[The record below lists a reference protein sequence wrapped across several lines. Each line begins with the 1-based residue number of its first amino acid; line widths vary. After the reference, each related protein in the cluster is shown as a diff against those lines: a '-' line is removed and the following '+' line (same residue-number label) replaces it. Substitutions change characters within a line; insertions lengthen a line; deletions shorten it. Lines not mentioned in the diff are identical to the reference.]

1 MSFSSDVKAELAKN
15 ISGARHCQ
23 IAELAAMI
31 SMVAEIQYKD
41 SVPIRL
47 VISTERSIIAGTISG
62 LIKKLFRYI
71 PESVVRKTGSNSRLY
86 RIVVDDSDMVER
98 MLDTLK
104 LENSSVHS
112 ASGKYTVNCQDMKIS
127 GMVVWQ
133 ECCKRAFIKGAFMTC
148 GSISDP
154 KKGYHL
160 EIVSNNDTR
169 ALFIQKLIKEFGIE
183 GRIVERKRYSVVYIK
198 DGAMIVDILNIM
210 GAHISL
216 MNMENVR
223 ILKDISNN
231 INRKVNCETAN
242 MNKTINA
249 AVRQVQDIQYIIQ
262 TKGIKYLPENLRD
275 LALARLEADDA
286 SLKELG
292 EMMSPP
298 ISKSGVNHR
307 LRKISEIADEL
318 RGL

>member
-1 MSFSSDVKAELAKN
+1 MSFSSDVKTELSKN

-23 IAELAAMI
+23 IAELSAMI
-31 SMVAEIQYKD
+31 SMVAEIHY
-41 SVPIRL
+41 VNNIPVRI
-47 VISTERSIIAGTISG
+47 VIATERSVIAGTIAG
-62 LIKKLFRYI
+62 LIRKLFSYI
-71 PESVVRKTGSNSRLY
+71 PESAVRKLGKSSRLY
-86 RIVVDDSDMVER
+86 RIVIDDREMAKR

-104 LENSSVHS
+104 LVNVS
-112 ASGKYTVNCQDMKIS
+112 AHPEKGRYIQSCQNMKID
-127 GMVVWQ
+127 GTIVWQ
-133 ECCKRAFIKGAFMTC
+133 ECCKRAFIKGAFMTS

-154 KKGYHL
+154 NKGYHL
-160 EIVSNNDTR
+160 EIVSNNNTR
-169 ALFIQKLIKEFGIE
+169 AEFIQKLIREFDIE
-183 GRIVERKRYSVVYIK
+183 CRIVERKRYRVVYIK
-198 DGAMIVDILNIM
+198 DGTMIVDILNIM

-231 INRKVNCETAN
+231 VNRKVNCETAN
-242 MNKTINA
+242 MNKTIHA
-249 AVRQVQDIQYIIQ
+249 AVRQIQDINYIIKI
-262 TKGIKYLPENLRD
+262 KGIQYLPDNLRD
-275 LALARLEADDA
+275 LALARLEAEDA

-292 EMMSPP
+292 EMVTPP